1 MEESVRM
8 TEDIDKWRKCVHG
21 VATLGSRTAK
31 EHNAVAYPRYSPIR
45 GNLACSAAS
54 SFYMVSVFTVTP
66 WFYTVV
72 RYDILY
78 FNVRSKPT

>member
-1 MEESVRM
+1 MNGESASMV
-8 TEDIDKWRKCVHG
+8 WRPWDRGRLKNIM
-21 VATLGSRTAK
+21 L
-31 EHNAVAYPRYSPIR
+31 YPRYSPIR